1 MARQRQGSKHF
12 LKLLREG
19 DRMTGYV
26 CKYTPVEIIRAFDE
40 EVYRIEP
47 KIKSVEGVMSLTH
60 PNI

>member
-1 MARQRQGSKHF
+1 
-12 LKLLREG
+12 
-19 DRMTGYV
+19 MTGYV

>member
-1 MARQRQGSKHF
+1 
-12 LKLLREG
+12 
-19 DRMTGYV
+19 MTGYV

-60 PNI
+60 PNMCSFMKGNYFIS